1 MIKHLRSN
9 TITKMLDKFFNDKCL
24 YTKSRSVQRGPGF
37 LCQFYIFLILLSL
50 IYNIIKSQEYVDD
63 KNVLFTRRQVI
74 LQNVIDIFLSLF
86 SIIFIYYMCYICR
99 GFVGFV
105 LLMIIM
111 SLLSLI
117 RYTIFKNYMDLDF
130 YGTQI
135 S

>member
-50 IYNIIKSQEYVDD
+50 IYNIIKSQEVYVIEYG
-63 KNVLFTRRQVI
+63 FTRRQVI

-111 SLLSLI
+111 GLLGLI